1 MYTTRTLLEAE
12 ALCLLCT
19 GSLAILIPE
28 AFIRT
33 LIPGADVALSSVL
46 VPLVGSLAVG
56 IGLIQHG
63 LTAVRHSESLRA
75 LLRGR
80 MVTDVLMTGSVLA
93 HLHVLSGATLSVVVG
108 GVAVALLFAAVRF
121 NALLQLE
128 EQVEFN
134 RAILAAR

>member
-1 MYTTRTLLEAE
+1 MMLDAE
-12 ALCLLCT
+12 ALGLMCT
-19 GSLAILIPE
+19 GALAILIPE

-33 LIPGADVALSSVL
+33 LIPGADVALSWVL

-56 IGLIQHG
+56 IAVIQHG
-63 LTAVRHSESLRA
+63 LTVVRHSESLRA

-80 MVTDVLMTGSVLA
+80 MVIDVLMTGSALA
-93 HLHVLSGATLSVVVG
+93 HMHALSGAALSVVVG

-128 EQVEFN
+128 EQAELN
-134 RAILAAR
+134 RMILAAR